1 MSEIKQYDIRVHVK
15 TEYLPSESDED
26 SSRYVFAYTITVENH
41 GEIPA
46 KLLSRHWII
55 TDAENRVQE
64 VKGKGVI
71 GEQPHLKSGESFSYT
86 SGTMIETP
94 VGSMQ
99 GTYQMIADDG
109 ETFDAIIKPF
119 TLAIPGVLHWQK
131 NGAILK
137 MAPGGCRHQIRM
149 SIHKHFRPVVSRSLA
164 T

>member
-1 MSEIKQYDIRVHVK
+1 MTEIKQYDIRVHVK

-26 SSRYVFAYTITVENH
+26 NNRFVFAYTITVENH
-41 GEIPA
+41 GSEPA

-71 GEQPHLKSGESFSYT
+71 GEQPRLKEGESFSYT
-86 SGTMIETP
+86 SGTMIETQ

-109 ETFDAIIKPF
+109 HKFDAEIKPF
-119 TLAIPGVLHWQK
+119 TLAIPGILH
-131 NGAILK
+131 
-137 MAPGGCRHQIRM
+137 
-149 SIHKHFRPVVSRSLA
+149 
-164 T
+164 

>member
-26 SSRYVFAYTITVENH
+26 KNRFVFAYTISVENH
-41 GEIPA
+41 GVQAA

-71 GEQPHLKSGESFSYT
+71 GEQPHLKEGESFSYT
-86 SGTMIETP
+86 SGTMIETQ

-99 GTYQMIADDG
+99 GSYQMIADDG
-109 ETFDAIIKPF
+109 HKFDAEIKPF
-119 TLAIPGVLHWQK
+119 TLAIPGVLH
-131 NGAILK
+131 
-137 MAPGGCRHQIRM
+137 
-149 SIHKHFRPVVSRSLA
+149 
-164 T
+164 

>member
-26 SSRYVFAYTITVENH
+26 NGRYVFAYTISVENH
-41 GEIPA
+41 GSASA

-71 GEQPHLKSGESFSYT
+71 GEQPHLKEGESFSYT

-109 ETFDAIIKPF
+109 HEFDAEIKPF
-119 TLAIPGVLHWQK
+119 TLAIPGVLH
-131 NGAILK
+131 
-137 MAPGGCRHQIRM
+137 
-149 SIHKHFRPVVSRSLA
+149 
-164 T
+164 